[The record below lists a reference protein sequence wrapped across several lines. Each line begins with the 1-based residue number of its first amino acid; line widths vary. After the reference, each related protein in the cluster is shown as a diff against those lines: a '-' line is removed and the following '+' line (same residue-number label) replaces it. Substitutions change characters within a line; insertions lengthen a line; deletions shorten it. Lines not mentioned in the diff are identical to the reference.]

1 MYTKFNVKF
10 ITKENVYYSDVKMI
24 YREGVTTA
32 IRDSAAYT
40 YRARSE

>member
-1 MYTKFNVKF
+1 MYTKFKV
-10 ITKENVYYSDVKMI
+10 TKENIYSDVKMI

-40 YRARSE
+40 YSARSE